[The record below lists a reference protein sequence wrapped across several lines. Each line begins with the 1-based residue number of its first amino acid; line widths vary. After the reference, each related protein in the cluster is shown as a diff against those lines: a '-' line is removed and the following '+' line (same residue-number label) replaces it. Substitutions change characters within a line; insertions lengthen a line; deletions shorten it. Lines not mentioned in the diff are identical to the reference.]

1 MLVAFMVIM
10 LILLISIG
18 VPIAVAL
25 AGSSLLFLAIGQWTG
40 EISTPLITVLHRMV
54 NGVDSFP
61 LLAVP
66 FFIMAGNL
74 MNSAGITKQIYDF
87 AVAAVGWLR
96 GGLGHVNVAGSV
108 IFAGMSG
115 TAVADAGGIG
125 TIEIK
130 AMRDHGYPTKFAV
143 GLTAASSTIGPIIP
157 PSLPLVIYGVVANAS
172 INSLFA
178 AGILPGLIMAVFL
191 SVAVTIYAHRYGIG
205 RDAKFQLNRLGTS
218 FLNALLPLLTPA
230 IIIGGM
236 SLGLF
241 TPTEAAVF
249 ACAYALLLSIVIHR
263 AFNMLLRIRGL
274 PPRYSVLSLR
284 QFVRVTMDTI
294 ETTAVVLFIVAGA
307 SIFGWILTTT
317 RTTDALGAW
326 IIAFA
331 ADPVTFLL
339 LVNAFLLL
347 VGCFMETIAAITIL
361 TPVLLP
367 VAIKLQ
373 IDPVHFGIIMVLNL
387 MIGLLTPPVGMVLYV
402 LARVARISFEEA
414 VRACAPWLIP
424 LFLVLI
430 IITFIP
436 ETVLW
441 LPRLLQDL
449 GYL

>member
-1 MLVAFMVIM
+1 M
-10 LILLISIG
+10 LIGLMLAALLIMIVIG

-25 AGSSLLFLAIGQWTG
+25 AGSSLLFLLVGNLTG
-40 EISTPLITVLHRMV
+40 EVTTPVITVIHRMV

-87 AVAAVGWLR
+87 AVAAVGWLK

-115 TAVADAGGIG
+115 TAVADAGGLG

-130 AMRDHGYPTKFAV
+130 AMRDHGYDVKFAV

-172 INSLFA
+172 INALFV
-178 AGILPGLIMAVFL
+178 AGIIPGLIMALFM
-191 SVAVTIYAHRYGIG
+191 SATVAFYAHHYKIG
-205 RDAKFQLNRLGTS
+205 RDAQFALSRLGRS
-218 FLNALLPLLTPA
+218 FLNAFLPLLTPA

-236 SLGLF
+236 SFGLF

-249 ACAYALLLSIVIHR
+249 ACAYALLLSTVIHR
-263 AFNMLLRIRGL
+263 TFNMILLSRGQR
-274 PPRYSVLSLR
+274 PRYSVLNLR

-294 ETTAVVLFIVAGA
+294 ETTAVVLLIVAGA
-307 SIFGWILTTT
+307 SIFGWVLTTT
-317 RTTDALGAW
+317 RTTDALGEW
-326 IIAFA
+326 IITYAS
-331 ADPVTFLL
+331 DPILFLILVNVFLL
-339 LVNAFLLL
+339 I

-367 VAIKLQ
+367 VAVKLG

-402 LARVARISFEEA
+402 LTRVAKISFEDCMK
-414 VRACAPWLIP
+414 ACAPWLVP
-424 LFLVLI
+424 LLLVLGL
-430 IITFIP
+430 ITFIP
-436 ETVLW
+436 QTVLW
-441 LPRLLQDL
+441 LPQFLRGL

>member
-1 MLVAFMVIM
+1 MLVATMIVA
-10 LILLISIG
+10 LLVMIVIG

-25 AGSSLLFLAIGQWTG
+25 AGSSLLFLVVGNLTG
-40 EISTPLITVLHRMV
+40 ETTTPVITVIHRMV

-87 AVAAVGWLR
+87 AVAAVGWLK

-130 AMRDHGYPTKFAV
+130 AMRDHGYDTRFAV

-172 INSLFA
+172 INALFV
-178 AGILPGLIMAVFL
+178 AGIVPGLIMALFTSGMV
-191 SVAVTIYAHRYGIG
+191 VIYAYRYGIG
-205 RDAKFQLNRLGTS
+205 RDANFQLGRLGRS
-218 FLNALLPLLTPA
+218 FLNAFLPLLTPA

-236 SLGLF
+236 SFGLF

-249 ACAYALLLSIVIHR
+249 ACGYALLLSVVIHR
-263 AFNMLLRIRGL
+263 AFNLVLAARGEKH
-274 PPRYSVLSLR
+274 RYSVLSLR

-307 SIFGWILTTT
+307 SIFGWVLTTT
-317 RTTDALGAW
+317 RTTDALGEW
-326 IIAFA
+326 IIAYA
-331 ADPVTFLL
+331 ADPITFLI
-339 LVNAFLLL
+339 LVNVFLLA

-367 VAIKLQ
+367 VAMKLG

-402 LARVARISFEEA
+402 LARVARISFEDSMK
-414 VRACAPWLIP
+414 ACAPWLLP
-424 LFLVLI
+424 LIAVLLV
-430 IITFIP
+430 ITFVP
-436 ETVLW
+436 QTVLW
-441 LPRLLQDL
+441 LPDLLRQL

>member
-1 MLVAFMVIM
+1 MLVTLM
-10 LILLISIG
+10 LVTLLVMILLG
-18 VPIAVAL
+18 VPIALAL
-25 AGSSLLFLAIGQWTG
+25 AGSSLFFLVVGNLTG
-40 EISTPLITVLHRMV
+40 GVTTPAITVIHRMV

-87 AVAAVGWLR
+87 AVAAVGWLK

-115 TAVADAGGIG
+115 TAVADAGGLG

-130 AMRDHGYPTKFAV
+130 AMRDHGYDTGFAV

-172 INSLFA
+172 ISALFV
-178 AGILPGLIMAVFL
+178 AGIVPGLIMAVVL
-191 SVAVTIYAHRYGIG
+191 SASVAFYAHRHGIG
-205 RDAKFQLNRLGTS
+205 RDARFQMRVLGVS
-218 FLNALLPLLTPA
+218 FVHAFLPLLTPV

-236 SLGLF
+236 SFGLF

-249 ACAYALLLSIVIHR
+249 ACAYALLLSLVVHR
-263 AFNMLLRIRGL
+263 VFNWILLARGR
-274 PPRYSVLSLR
+274 PMGYSVLTMR
-284 QFVRVTMDTI
+284 QLVRVTMDTI
-294 ETTAVVLFIVAGA
+294 ETTAVVLLIVAGA

-326 IIAFA
+326 ILEFA
-331 ADPVTFLL
+331 ADPVTFLI
-339 LVNAFLLL
+339 LVNVFLLL

-367 VAIKLQ
+367 VAVKLG
-373 IDPVHFGIIMVLNL
+373 IDPVHFGLIMVLNL

-402 LARVARISFEEA
+402 LARVSKLSFEET
-414 VRACAPWLIP
+414 VRAVAPWLVP
-424 LFLVLI
+424 LLLVLAL
-430 IITFIP
+430 ITFVP

-441 LPRLLQDL
+441 LPRTLKEL

>member
-1 MLVAFMVIM
+1 MLVAVMIVS
-10 LILLISIG
+10 LLVMIVLG

-25 AGSSLLFLAIGQWTG
+25 AGSSLLFLVLGNLTG
-40 EISTPLITVLHRMV
+40 EVTTPVITVIHRMV

-66 FFIMAGNL
+66 FFIMAGNI
-74 MNSAGITKQIYDF
+74 MNSAGITKHIYDF
-87 AVAAVGWLR
+87 ATALVGWLK

-115 TAVADAGGIG
+115 TAVADAGGLG
-125 TIEIK
+125 TIEIR
-130 AMRDHGYPTKFAV
+130 AMRDHGYDTKFAV

-172 INSLFA
+172 ISALFV
-178 AGILPGLIMAVFL
+178 AGIVPGLIMAVIL
-191 SVAVTIYAHRYGIG
+191 SGTVFWYAHTYGIG
-205 RDAKFQLNRLGTS
+205 RDATFDMRRLGITTLHA
-218 FLNALLPLLTPA
+218 FLPLMTPV

-236 SLGLF
+236 AFGWF

-249 ACAYALLLSIVIHR
+249 ACAYALLLATVMAKAINLAVGYT
-263 AFNMLLRIRGL
+263 LYPVLRM
-274 PPRYSVLSLR
+274 R

-307 SIFGWILTTT
+307 SIFGWVLTTT
-317 RTTDALGAW
+317 RTTDALGEW
-326 IIAFA
+326 IITYA
-331 ADPVTFLL
+331 ANPISFLILINVFLL
-339 LVNAFLLL
+339 I

-367 VAIKLQ
+367 VAVKLG
-373 IDPVHFGIIMVLNL
+373 IDPVHFGLIMVLNL

-402 LARVARISFEEA
+402 LTRVARISFEDC
-414 VRACAPWLIP
+414 VKACAPWLVP
-424 LFLVLI
+424 LILVLLL
-430 IITFIP
+430 ITFVP

-441 LPRLLQDL
+441 LPRTLKEW

>member
-1 MLVAFMVIM
+1 MLVT
-10 LILLISIG
+10 LLLVSLLVMIVLG

-25 AGSSLLFLAIGQWTG
+25 AGSSLFFLVVGNLTG
-40 EISTPLITVLHRMV
+40 EITTPAITVIHRMV

-87 AVAAVGWLR
+87 AVAAVGWLK

-115 TAVADAGGIG
+115 TAVADAGGLG

-130 AMRDHGYPTKFAV
+130 AMADHGYDKRFAV

-172 INSLFA
+172 ISALFV
-178 AGILPGLIMAVFL
+178 AGIVPGLIMAVVL
-191 SVAVTIYAHRYGIG
+191 SASVAFYAHRYGIG
-205 RDAKFQLNRLGTS
+205 RDAKFRLGALGIS
-218 FLNALLPLLTPA
+218 FVHAFLPLLTPV

-236 SLGLF
+236 SFGIF

-249 ACAYALLLSIVIHR
+249 ACAYALLLSLGIHR
-263 AFNMLLRIRGL
+263 VFNWVLQAQGK
-274 PPRYSVLSLR
+274 PASYSVLTMR
-284 QFVRVTMDTI
+284 QLVRVTMDTI
-294 ETTAVVLFIVAGA
+294 ETTAVVLLIVAGA

-326 IIAFA
+326 ILAFA
-331 ADPVTFLL
+331 DDPVTFLILVNLFL
-339 LVNAFLLL
+339 LV

-361 TPVLLP
+361 VPVLLP
-367 VAIKLQ
+367 VAIKLG
-373 IDPVHFGIIMVLNL
+373 IDPVHFGLIMVLNL

-402 LARVARISFEEA
+402 LARVSKLSFEETVKA
-414 VRACAPWLIP
+414 VAPWIVP
-424 LFLVLI
+424 LVLVLAL
-430 IITFIP
+430 ITFVP

-441 LPRLLQDL
+441 LPRTLKEW